1 MFKRIIYTLA
11 FTLSMLVSSVALSG
25 AGHSH
30 SHSHSPVTPATN
42 QQILSK
48 ASDDLNMIID
58 NSELVEGAKLDASWK
73 QVTDKKIHKKTL
85 RNYIIAFTHPTE
97 NKMLYILLNAQ
108 GTFIRANY
116 TGDFEGI

>member
-1 MFKRIIYTLA
+1 MFKSIIYTVA

-30 SHSHSPVTPATN
+30 GPVTPPTN

-48 ASDDLNMIID
+48 ASDNINMIID

-73 QVTDKKIHKKTL
+73 QVTDKKVHKKTL
-85 RNYIIAFTHPTE
+85 RHYITAFTHPTE
-97 NKMLYILLNAQ
+97 NKTLYILLNAQ
-108 GTFIRANY
+108 GTFIGANY